1 VEDVGLSGLVTIA
14 REDENFSLIC
24 IRAGEESAVN
34 LAFAAQR
41 IRQNIRRD
49 DTVLLFEGECE
60 CVIILPRTSL
70 ADAQVVARR
79 LALLLIDVECE
90 LELLYGLAAHLLLR
104 QLLAGR
110 VIEVPRQELVESVA
124 LEPARQQSAESEP
137 ELPYLPFLA
146 DYPPRRL
153 FRLFPYDLACQYRCV
168 PVGAERD
175 MLTLGTRER
184 LDEHIIA
191 HFRQVTKRGIFQVRC
206 DERLINDVLRYWQ
219 RLYEVEAMFN

>member
-1 VEDVGLSGLVTIA
+1 MSGLVTLS
-14 REDENFSLIC
+14 REDEHFSLIC
-24 IRAGEESAVN
+24 IKADEKSAVS

-49 DTVLLFEGECE
+49 DTVLLFERECV

-79 LALLLIDVECE
+79 LTLLLVDVECE
-90 LELLYGLAAHLLLR
+90 IELLYGLAAHLLLR
-104 QLLAGR
+104 QLLAGKA
-110 VIEVPRQELVESVA
+110 VEVHCQEIVESTAIVSARQESSESGPV
-124 LEPARQQSAESEP
+124 
-137 ELPYLPFLA
+137 LPYLSFLA

-153 FRLFPYDLACQYRCV
+153 FRLLPYDLACQYQCV

-191 HFRQVTKRGIFQVRC
+191 HLQQVTKRGIFQVRC
-206 DERLINDVLRYWQ
+206 EERLINDVLRYWQ
-219 RLYEVEAMFN
+219 RLYEVETMFN